1 MDKAPPAR
9 QTRSRPM
16 TTEAGPSYFSHDGK
30 AQCVLSKLAASR
42 PVSVARERSVFAS
55 CEPPFLKMPF
65 RSGSLRRH
73 LVPFHPTRRRPVR
86 PRVPRLTCI
95 SAPKFAPHEN
105 VMSREEI
112 IGRDDECYVHRRRR
126 LLIRG
131 DLRRSKSQ
139 MECGL
144 TSTARV
150 SLASCS
156 LIWIVL
162 TRG

>member
-30 AQCVLSKLAASR
+30 TQCVLSKLAASP
-42 PVSVARERSVFAS
+42 PVSERSVFAS
-55 CEPPFLKMPF
+55 CEPPFLKVPF
-65 RSGSLRRH
+65 RSGSVRRH
-73 LVPFHPTRRRPVR
+73 LVRFHPTRQRPVR
-86 PRVPRLTCI
+86 PRVPRLTSI
-95 SAPKFAPHEN
+95 SAPKFVPHEN

-112 IGRDDECYVHRRRR
+112 IGRDDECYVHRKRRP
-126 LLIRG
+126 LIRG

-139 MECGL
+139 MECGS

>member
-55 CEPPFLKMPF
+55 CEPPFLK
-65 RSGSLRRH
+65 
-73 LVPFHPTRRRPVR
+73 VPFSRRICPA
-86 PRVPRLTCI
+86 PLGALSSHETSCGAAPQLTSIC
-95 SAPKFAPHEN
+95 AAKCVPHEN

-139 MECGL
+139 MKCGL
-144 TSTARV
+144 TSTAQV
-150 SLASCS
+150 SLASCW